1 MCSEKCVRVVSDLV
15 LLLPDDE
22 GGGPVPAGD
31 PAGEL
36 QPGVP
41 LHHHPVLAPVNLCD
55 GV

>member
-1 MCSEKCVRVVSDLV
+1 MSDLV